1 MERWCWF
8 SIPGKGELGCGVLH
22 WKGSNDLGSASN
34 VMEARRAAGKEPT
47 EALYG
52 LVPGLATWM
61 LVASY
66 LYLQPDILHEHLIPF
81 VFFVGLVNAYAVGQ
95 MIVAHLT
102 KSAFPMQNVLLL
114 PLGFGVADS
123 LGPLLSGLFGVGWPS
138 VLGDSGYQV
147 AFVFLSLG
155 LALGVYGSFV
165 VDVIVAICDYLDI
178 WCLAIKHPYD
188 EAKERKGT

>member
-1 MERWCWF
+1 
-8 SIPGKGELGCGVLH
+8 
-22 WKGSNDLGSASN
+22 
-34 VMEARRAAGKEPT
+34 MEARRARGEEPT

-52 LVPGLATWM
+52 LVPGLATWV

-66 LYLQPDILHEHLIPF
+66 LYLQPVILHEHLIPF
-81 VFFVGLVNAYAVGQ
+81 VFFVGLVNAYSVGQ

-114 PLGFGVADS
+114 PLILGVVDG
-123 LGPLLSGLFGVGWPS
+123 LGPVLTDLVGVGWS
-138 VLGDSGYQV
+138 SGLRDSGHQV

-178 WCLAIKHPYD
+178 WCLTIKHPYN
-188 EAKERKGT
+188 EAEEKMKKGT